1 MPKLSSNQ
9 LFVVALV
16 GLAILAAVA
25 YFDRTYIP
33 VVVSVV
39 LAVLGVGGAQHA
51 SASGAAHVVAGVN
64 LAIPLAPAPTALPVA
79 TLEATSAPTPAVTPG
94 LPPAMPSV
102 STGASQA

>member
-51 SASGAAHVVAGVN
+51 SATGAAHVVAGVN
-64 LAIPLAPAPTALPVA
+64 LAVPLSPTPTQLPVA
-79 TLEATSAPTPAVTPG
+79 TLEATT
-94 LPPAMPSV
+94 PPAAPAAPNINV
-102 STGASQA
+102 GVAPK